1 MAQAM
6 VFPTSAAA
14 AAPQQ
19 QAFTGYVQGP
29 GGAGCCGACGGP
41 LKTAVCQKGQNA
53 GKTYS
58 VCANGAGPFCKKSFK
73 WVDAP
78 IVAVAAAGTQP
89 PGAVASG
96 WPTAAPVAGAVTL
109 QNVYDELQLL
119 KVEVA
124 RLTDTLTAQKNVMT
138 D

>member
-1 MAQAM
+1 MAQPM
-6 VFPTSAAA
+6 VFAPTAYAPA
-14 AAPQQ
+14 PFAAPP
-19 QAFTGYVQGP
+19 AASTS
-29 GGAGCCGACGGP
+29 CGACGGP
-41 LKTAVCQKGQNA
+41 LKVAVCGKGQNA

-58 VCANGAGPFCKKSFK
+58 ACANGAGPFCKKTFK

-78 IVAVAAAGTQP
+78 LVAVAQQP
-89 PGAVASG
+89 TGAVASG
-96 WPTAAPVAGAVTL
+96 WPGAQAVAPQQSAGVTL

-124 RLTDTLTAQKNVMT
+124 RLADAQMAKQHVQ

>member
-1 MAQAM
+1 MAQSM
-6 VFPTSAAA
+6 VFAPTAYAPAPFPAQPAPVAAPTS
-14 AAPQQ
+14 
-19 QAFTGYVQGP
+19 
-29 GGAGCCGACGGP
+29 CGACGGP
-41 LKTAVCQKGQNA
+41 LKVAVCGKGQNA

-58 VCANGAGPFCKKSFK
+58 ACANGAGPYCKKTFK

-78 IVAVAAAGTQP
+78 LVAVAQQP
-89 PGAVASG
+89 TGAVASG
-96 WPTAAPVAGAVTL
+96 WPGAQAVAPQSTVTL

-124 RLTDTLTAQKNVMT
+124 RLADAQMAKQNVQ